1 MQDIVSKMPVSDIAF
16 KAIISH
22 DKLLIDFLNAYLE
35 CNHENKK
42 IIRVV
47 KEIKEKKKDG
57 QFELYAKVIADLAT
71 EEQIIFHLYKKG
83 NNLLIANSKKE
94 IEKIN

>member
-35 CNHENKK
+35 YNHENKK

-71 EEQIIFHLYKKG
+71 EDQIFFHLYKIG

-94 IEKIN
+94 IEVFN

>member
-35 CNHENKK
+35 YNHENKK

-57 QFELYAKVIADLAT
+57 LSELYAKVIADLAT
-71 EEQIIFHLYKKG
+71 EEQRIFDLYKKVG
-83 NNLLIANSKKE
+83 P
-94 IEKIN
+94 

>member
-35 CNHENKK
+35 YNHENKK
-42 IIRVV
+42 IIRVI

-71 EEQIIFHLYKKG
+71 EEQIIFYLYKKG

-94 IEKIN
+94 IEVFN